1 VSIYRGIYIKSVV
14 LFCEINIINT
24 ISCLQSVD
32 YGGYKMPSRAG
43 SPNKPKRLL
52 ISRLEKAYGKQFHPI
67 MRLAENAVRLEEI
80 AKQSNDVTALR
91 ASVDAWDRI
100 AQYTEPKLKAVEVKA
115 DNELV
120 VSVQRKVFS
129 GTDAD

>member
-1 VSIYRGIYIKSVV
+1 
-14 LFCEINIINT
+14 
-24 ISCLQSVD
+24 
-32 YGGYKMPSRAG
+32 MPSRAG

-52 ISRLEKAYGKQFHPI
+52 ITRLEKAYGKQFHPI

-129 GTDAD
+129 GDTNTDRTSTE

>member
-1 VSIYRGIYIKSVV
+1 MI
-14 LFCEINIINT
+14 T
-24 ISCLQSVD
+24 ITCLQSVD
-32 YGGYKMPSRAG
+32 YGGNTMPSRAG

-52 ISRLEKAYGKQFHPI
+52 ISRLEKAYGAQFHPI

-129 GTDAD
+129 GADTDTDSTSTE